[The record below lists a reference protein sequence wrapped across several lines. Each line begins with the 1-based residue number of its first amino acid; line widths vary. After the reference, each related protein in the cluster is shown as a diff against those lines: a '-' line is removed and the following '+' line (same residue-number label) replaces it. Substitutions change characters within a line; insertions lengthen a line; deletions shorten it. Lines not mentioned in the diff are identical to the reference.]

1 MMVRK
6 IILVVDRDN
15 DFGEKA
21 GVATPAVGIDACMKA
36 AEALA
41 VADPE
46 DSDTNALYAAVKI
59 YREMK
64 ADPLAS
70 DVEIALICG
79 DKNVGYRSDQILT
92 DQLEEVIGTCSPKG
106 AILVG
111 DGAEDE
117 YIYPI
122 ISSRLHI
129 DSVRKVYVA
138 QAPGVEGTLYIV
150 SKYLKDPAK
159 KKRFGTP
166 VAVGIL

>member
-1 MMVRK
+1 M
-6 IILVVDRDN
+6 
-15 DFGEKA
+15 
-21 GVATPAVGIDACMKA
+21 
-36 AEALA
+36 
-41 VADPE
+41 
-46 DSDTNALYAAVKI
+46 

-64 ADPLAS
+64 ADKTAP

-79 DKNVGYRSDQILT
+79 DKDVGYRSDEALT
-92 DQLEEVIGTCSPKG
+92 DELEIVMTTCKPKG

-129 DSVRKVYVA
+129 DSVRKVYVT
-138 QAPGVEGTLYIV
+138 QTPGVEGTVYII

-159 KKRFGTP
+159 KRRFGTP
-166 VAVGIL
+166 IAVGIL